1 MHRHSLKQLLHIA
14 FILLTISLAHS
25 QTIKEGNAL
34 MFFPEG
40 GFLLPDE
47 PCKVACK
54 VLTEDSVSGFIV
66 DENKDSIA
74 PLLFHTTKYAL
85 AQFAP
90 QKGMRYYAYYRG
102 NDRQWMYTELPP
114 VEENAYALSV
124 NQTPNKLIVAVH
136 GKSNHSQAPYRL
148 TLRSGEQIYYQA
160 AWNPQSQD
168 LIFDKSKFL
177 SGILRIEL
185 TDKQGERI
193 SERPVFLL
201 NNNQIAISNTVNKQ
215 KEHLELILKL
225 TFQDQPLTG
234 SYSVYVTESTGNHS
248 SNQLFALYPTDDMQQ
263 NLEYISSAFQEKIQQ
278 NIRLYDLYML
288 CKTVPQDM
296 QTIQLEE
303 VSIKGTAS
311 QKEEPANVYEQFV
324 DYTLSQKQIERT
336 MPTHIF
342 DLIRRLPGVYISNKR
357 VLLHRTNKPV
367 GLVIDGIIIETGN
380 EYNAEN
386 FLSYYDNIEPAEV
399 EEVSV
404 IKGGRRSVLGPTAFN
419 GLIYIKT
426 KKGKRVK
433 KTIARQTE
441 EIIQQTEYAD
451 TSNEKILYTH
461 PLQPLSPQG
470 ELSIRMP
477 IKQLHSETLTVSIQG
492 NTEEG
497 IMIQGGVQIKIPR

>member
-1 MHRHSLKQLLHIA
+1 
-14 FILLTISLAHS
+14 
-25 QTIKEGNAL
+25 

-40 GFLLPDE
+40 GVLLPNE

-54 VLTEDSVSGFIV
+54 VLAEDSVSGFIS

-85 AQFAP
+85 AQFTP

-102 NDRQWMYTELPP
+102 NDQQWMYTELPP

-136 GKSNHSQAPYRL
+136 GKSNHPQAPYRL

-160 AWNPQSQD
+160 VWNPQSQG

-185 TDKQGERI
+185 TDKQGEII

-263 NLEYISSAFQEKIQQ
+263 NLKYIFCFSGKDTTKHTLIRSLYVMQ
-278 NIRLYDLYML
+278 NCPSRYANHPVGRNFHQRDCLPKGRTSKRVRAVCRLYSFT
-288 CKTVPQDM
+288 KTD
-296 QTIQLEE
+296 
-303 VSIKGTAS
+303 
-311 QKEEPANVYEQFV
+311 
-324 DYTLSQKQIERT
+324 
-336 MPTHIF
+336 
-342 DLIRRLPGVYISNKR
+342 
-357 VLLHRTNKPV
+357 
-367 GLVIDGIIIETGN
+367 
-380 EYNAEN
+380 
-386 FLSYYDNIEPAEV
+386 
-399 EEVSV
+399 
-404 IKGGRRSVLGPTAFN
+404 
-419 GLIYIKT
+419 
-426 KKGKRVK
+426 
-433 KTIARQTE
+433 
-441 EIIQQTEYAD
+441 
-451 TSNEKILYTH
+451 
-461 PLQPLSPQG
+461 
-470 ELSIRMP
+470 
-477 IKQLHSETLTVSIQG
+477 
-492 NTEEG
+492 
-497 IMIQGGVQIKIPR
+497 